1 VERTAA
7 SEAGTAAAVERT
19 VAAAPT
25 AVGDPA
31 GSTEAVAPAA
41 AAAAA
46 GSTTAVAPAAAK
58 PWEPRIPA
66 EEAGRVARSSAVG
79 AAAASLPRR
88 GRETLGVET
97 KAREEGFRIFMR

>member
-41 AAAAA
+41 AAA
-46 GSTTAVAPAAAK
+46 GSTTEVAPAAAK
-58 PWEPRIPA
+58 AWEPRIPA